1 MMGHGDKRIG
11 VAELT
16 KLLPCWLQSAGFT
29 VVNDDDRGERFIGV
43 RTDTIKDEDK
53 MLARWISRL
62 MGLLTITD
70 GTIQYKVDDTDNVT
84 WINVKPDD
92 DGR

>member
-16 KLLPCWLQSAGFT
+16 KLLPCWLQSTGFT
-29 VVNDDDRGERFIGV
+29 VVNDDDKGEGFIGV
-43 RTDTIKDEDK
+43 RTDTSADEER
-53 MLARWISRL
+53 LLSRWLSRL

-70 GTIQYKVDDTDNVT
+70 GTLQFKVDDADSVT
-84 WINVKPDD
+84 WINVRR
-92 DGR
+92 DGDEG